1 MSSQLLIDTDN
12 TVNTIAPTPTTPTRM
27 VLPGIVE
34 PSGLKVE
41 TFAVT
46 ALGRHSGRPAVPFMP
61 RFNIVGIV
69 CDSEHT
75 SRKTW
80 RGCSPCSP
88 TARSW

>member
-80 RGCSPCSP
+80 RGCSPRSP